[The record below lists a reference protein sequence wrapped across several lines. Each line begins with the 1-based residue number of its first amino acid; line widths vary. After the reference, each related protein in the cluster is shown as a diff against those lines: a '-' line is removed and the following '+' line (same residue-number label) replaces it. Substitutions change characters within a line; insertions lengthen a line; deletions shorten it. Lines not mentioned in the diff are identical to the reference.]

1 MNANKKHK
9 EDIAVT
15 RNILFI
21 SYHQERYK
29 EICCLL
35 AGKYEISYCRI
46 EERDNQ
52 PIQIGGNTV
61 LCMVEM
67 LRFTKK
73 GEDLIHEIRN
83 KTGIPIL
90 FLSGAKTERTR
101 KEETVRAIN
110 SGVDGYLVST
120 QSAEEIA
127 AKVIALIRLQQRIRE
142 RPEVWTCQDFQIIL
156 DRRQIFLKGQ
166 EILLTHLEFD
176 IVHYLAMQNGRA
188 VTYKELYE
196 AVWHNEYLFDDESI
210 MAHIHRIRLKMEAD
224 RKHPFY
230 IQNVYGVGYRFGCC
244 FTQE

>member
-83 KTGIPIL
+83 KTGIQLSTVQEPKQKGRGKKRL
-90 FLSGAKTERTR
+90 FVQLIAEWTDTL
-101 KEETVRAIN
+101 
-110 SGVDGYLVST
+110 LVPS
-120 QSAEEIA
+120 QQR
-127 AKVIALIRLQQRIRE
+127 RLQQ
-142 RPEVWTCQDFQIIL
+142 
-156 DRRQIFLKGQ
+156 K
-166 EILLTHLEFD
+166 
-176 IVHYLAMQNGRA
+176 
-188 VTYKELYE
+188 
-196 AVWHNEYLFDDESI
+196 
-210 MAHIHRIRLKMEAD
+210 
-224 RKHPFY
+224 
-230 IQNVYGVGYRFGCC
+230 
-244 FTQE
+244 